1 MTTIIDNTDNT
12 DNADNTDNTDCAKCS
27 RCGASMYASDG
38 DIDDILKVLET
49 VHSRADAPNANVCRN
64 AIRNAFGA
72 KRARFLVNALLEDR
86 VISATKAYHRRHV
99 LMLNRQ
105 PLRPIQTTA

>member
-1 MTTIIDNTDNT
+1 MTTNTDNTDNT
-12 DNADNTDNTDCAKCS
+12 DNTYYPDCAKCS
-27 RCGASMYASDG
+27 RCGASMYASEG
-38 DIDDILKVLET
+38 DREDILKVLET
-49 VHSRADAPNANVCRN
+49 VHSRADAPNTNVCRN
-64 AIRNAFGA
+64 ALRNAFGS
-72 KRARFLVNALLEDR
+72 KRARFLIDTLLEDR